1 MKDIGCIVV
10 FKKNEFGF
18 VVVEKN
24 EVLDEVMKVLNK
36 YNRYNY
42 EFKTT
47 AFNDFFDV
55 LIKDDKIIFKD
66 NEILFNRDNLKSFVS
81 KVTSD
86 KSTPYQYT
94 VDLMLTLYAFKKYI
108 SSTLW
113 GTWEKAGIDIHFLE
127 SLIVDVES
135 SGWWCS
141 EHGRCE
147 YIEEPERIRYKRKF
161 LEKNR
166 EFYYLLCG
174 Y

>member
-1 MKDIGCIVV
+1 MKDFGCIVV
-10 FKKNEFGF
+10 FKTNELGF

-66 NEILFNRDNLKSFVS
+66 DEILFNRNDLKAFIS

-86 KSTPYQYT
+86 DSTPYQYT
-94 VDLMLTLYAFKKYI
+94 VELMLSLYAFDKYI

-113 GTWEKAGIDIHFLE
+113 DTWEKAGVDFLFLN
-127 SLIVDVES
+127 SLIDDVK
-135 SGWWCS
+135 S
-141 EHGRCE
+141 EGAYMKDQDRSL
-147 YIEEPERIRYKRKF
+147 YIHEF
-161 LEKNR
+161 LDNNR
-166 EFYYLLCG
+166 EFYYLMCG

>member
-1 MKDIGCIVV
+1 MKDFGCIVV

-24 EVLDEVMKVLNK
+24 EVLNEVMNVLNE

-66 NEILFNRDNLKSFVS
+66 DEILFNRDDLKAFVS

-86 KSTPYQYT
+86 ESTPYPYT

-113 GTWEKAGIDIHFLE
+113 GTWEKAGVDFIFLD
-127 SLIVDVES
+127 SLIDEVES
-135 SGWWCS
+135 SGGWVY
-141 EHGRCE
+141 EPGLGIYME
-147 YIEEPERIRYKRKF
+147 DPERVRYKREF
-161 LEKNR
+161 LENNSD
-166 EFYYLLCG
+166 FNYLII
-174 Y
+174 

>member
-1 MKDIGCIVV
+1 MKDFGCIVV

-24 EVLDEVMKVLNK
+24 EVMDEVMKVLNK

-66 NEILFNRDNLKSFVS
+66 DEILFNRDDLKAFVS

-86 KSTPYQYT
+86 ESTPYPYT

-113 GTWEKAGIDIHFLE
+113 GTWEKAGVDILFLE
-127 SLIVDVES
+127 SLIVEVED
-135 SGWWCS
+135 SGWS
-141 EHGRCE
+141 YEPGRGS
-147 YIEEPERIRYKRKF
+147 YIKDHERIRYKRKF
-161 LEKNR
+161 LENNR

>member
-1 MKDIGCIVV
+1 MKDFGCIVV

-24 EVLDEVMKVLNK
+24 EVMDEVMNKLNE

-66 NEILFNRDNLKSFVS
+66 DEILFNRDDLKAFVS

-86 KSTPYQYT
+86 ESTPYPYT
-94 VDLMLTLYAFKKYI
+94 VELMLTLYAFEKYI
-108 SSTLW
+108 SGTLW
-113 GTWEKAGIDIHFLE
+113 GTWEKAGVDILFLE
-127 SLIVDVES
+127 SLIDDVETW
-135 SGWWCS
+135 GAYMKDQ
-141 EHGRCE
+141 ERRL
-147 YIEEPERIRYKRKF
+147 YIRDF
-161 LEKNR
+161 LKNNSD
-166 EFYYLLCG
+166 FYHLICG
-174 Y
+174 V